1 MARPHGRRVDVDDG
15 LFRRSIRRWRPNENG
30 LRVAQWLE
38 RHKFKRFSGLP
49 GGFRFSSGYFFD
61 AGFLRLLVEF
71 LAQWHLRLV
80 STAASNGEVSNAP
93 TTIDTTAFLFVA
105 SGMPSE
111 STLKK
116 GVSGDALPLSLLP
129 SHLDVLR
136 SSFLSCDLR

>member
-1 MARPHGRRVDVDDG
+1 MKTDYGWH
-15 LFRRSIRRWRPNENG
+15 NG
-30 LRVAQWLE
+30 WNGTNSSG
-38 RHKFKRFSGLP
+38 FSGLP

-61 AGFLRLLVEF
+61 AGTLRLLVEF

-80 STAASNGEVSNAP
+80 STAVLQRRGCPTQP

-116 GVSGDALPLSLLP
+116 GVSGDALRSLCSRVTLMYFKKLV
-129 SHLDVLR
+129 SVL
-136 SSFLSCDLR
+136 